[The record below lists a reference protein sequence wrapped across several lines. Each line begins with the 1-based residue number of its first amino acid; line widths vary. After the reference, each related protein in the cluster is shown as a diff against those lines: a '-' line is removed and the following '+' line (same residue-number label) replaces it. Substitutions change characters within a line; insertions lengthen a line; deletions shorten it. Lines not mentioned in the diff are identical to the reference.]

1 MSKETQWFILKGE
14 NKEGPFE
21 YTEVIQKIQNSE
33 VYEYN
38 YAWATHLENWTLIA
52 ELPEFSHDRMRNI
65 LISNTPVK
73 SIFKQRKHDRVD
85 IEIPILAH
93 NKERLF
99 TGKTTSLSQGGASF
113 LINDPLIYPGN
124 HIVVHF
130 ESDSGPFRVKAE
142 VLRKSFVNK
151 RINAKSSLHYA
162 VRFLQKPDGAEQIIN
177 QMINNNLQKGGDTH
191 GIS

>member
-1 MSKETQWFILKGE
+1 MTPNTQWFILKGE

-21 YTEVIQKIQNSE
+21 YTQIIQMIQNSE

-38 YAWATHLENWTLIA
+38 YVWASHLESWTLIA

-65 LISNTPVK
+65 IISNTPVK
-73 SIFKQRKHDRVD
+73 TVFKQRKHDRVD
-85 IEIPILAH
+85 LELAIYAH

-99 TGKTTSLSQGGASF
+99 SGKTTSISLGGASF

-124 HIVVHF
+124 QIVIHF
-130 ESDSGPFRVKAE
+130 ENNEKSFRVKAE
-142 VLRKSFVNK
+142 VLRKSFINK

-162 VRFLQKPDGAEQIIN
+162 VRFIDQPEGTDKII
-177 QMINNNLQKGGDTH
+177 
-191 GIS
+191 

>member
-1 MSKETQWFILKGE
+1 MTQDTQWFILKGE
-14 NKEGPFE
+14 QKEGPYE
-21 YTEVIQKIQNSE
+21 YAQMIQMIQNSD

-38 YAWATHLENWTLIA
+38 YVWASHLDNWTLIA

-65 LISNTPVK
+65 LISNAPMKNV
-73 SIFKQRKHDRVD
+73 FKQRKHDRID
-85 IEIPILAH
+85 IEIPIFAH

-99 TGKTTSLSQGGASF
+99 EGKTTSISLGGASF

-124 HIVVHF
+124 QIIIHF
-130 ESDSGPFRVKAE
+130 ENNNEPFRVKAE

-162 VRFLQKPDGAEQIIN
+162 VRFLQKPEGADQIIKK
-177 QMINNNLQKGGDTH
+177 MIQESLLKEEETN